1 MSDKSI
7 NPPSTTDNSLARSL
21 NHIGTKTRVKFD
33 GSCLKQDQITF
44 THGKTVNICIVS
56 EINLRDRGCDNY
68 PVLEI
73 LVGTVKLVKNSDIH
87 KCKYSGYGIGFD
99 GRETF
104 SLANNFL
111 EYI

>member
-56 EINLRDRGCDNY
+56 EINLRARGCDNY

-73 LVGTVKLVKNSDIH
+73 FGW
-87 KCKYSGYGIGFD
+87 YS
-99 GRETF
+99 
-104 SLANNFL
+104 
-111 EYI
+111 